1 MADIQSPHTNSAR
14 LPSYIGRTVRLWGK
28 LLKVIVILLGRIY
41 RDLMTL
47 PRSYKVTQRSCKPVM
62 VVKSK

>member
-14 LPSYIGRTVRLWGK
+14 LPSYLGRTVRLWVK
-28 LLKVIVILLGRIY
+28 LLKVIIVSSLESFPQVSYYLCSFKAM
-41 RDLMTL
+41 L
-47 PRSYKVTQRSCKPVM
+47 RSYKPVT